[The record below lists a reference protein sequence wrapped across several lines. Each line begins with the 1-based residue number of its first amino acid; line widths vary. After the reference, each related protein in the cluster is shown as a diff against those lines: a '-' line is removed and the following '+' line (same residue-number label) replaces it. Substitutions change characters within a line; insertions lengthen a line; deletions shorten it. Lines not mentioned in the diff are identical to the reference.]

1 MANTPL
7 QNLNLSM
14 LDAYVD
20 FFLCFPRV
28 DLLAL
33 SSPQVVRDGRGTTQS
48 KCFTIFDNDGATET
62 ASTNQQVCTKQQQ
75 ESVSDSLNI
84 PSLVFDHRETT
95 LVGGS
100 ENCFFPKEDKR
111 GLEVVSSHALVFNR
125 ADTQNSLGTISI
137 LVNPSPPSE
146 ITGDTIVCGREVRTD
161 VQRPTFATT
170 SSV

>member
-1 MANTPL
+1 MANTPF

-28 DLLAL
+28 DSLAL
-33 SSPQVVRDGRGTTQS
+33 SSPKLVRDGRGTTQS
-48 KCFTIFDNDGATET
+48 KCFTIFDNDGTTET
-62 ASTNQQVCTKQQQ
+62 ARTNQQVGTKQQQ
-75 ESVSDSLNI
+75 ESVSDSLNL

-95 LVGGS
+95 LSGGS
-100 ENCFFPKEDKR
+100 ENCFFPKEDNKR
-111 GLEVVSSHALVFNR
+111 LVVISSHAHVFNR
-125 ADTQNSLGTISI
+125 ADTHNPLYVNS
-137 LVNPSPPSE
+137 SPPSE
-146 ITGDTIVCGREVRTD
+146 ITGDTIVCGREGRTI